1 MSELPQVP
9 LPLVLSDL
17 AGFGMIKTP
26 NNPGTQE
33 IELREQ
39 RELLMSI
46 KLVTTSDLFSYK
58 QSKNKWVM
66 LTSYDSL
73 SASLFDEAGIPVLLV
88 GDSAANLVFG
98 YDSTLPVTVEDM
110 LPIVSAVARSTKN
123 AMVVADMP
131 FGSYQT
137 STSSALES
145 ATKFLKAGAHAV
157 KLEGGQRIVETV
169 KVLVEAG
176 IPVMGHLGLT
186 PQSVNVFG
194 GYKVQGRGEN
204 ADQLI
209 LDAKALEVSGAFS
222 IVLEAIPS
230 ELAKQIT
237 DSVSIPTI
245 GIGAG
250 SGTDAQVMVWQDLV
264 GLTPGPKP
272 KFVKNYL
279 NIRQEIE
286 KAIKDFSSDVASGK
300 YPDKDHS
307 YE

>member
-1 MSELPQVP
+1 MARISVR
-9 LPLVLSDL
+9 DL
-17 AGFGMIKTP
+17 AEF
-26 NNPGTQE
+26 
-33 IELREQ
+33 
-39 RELLMSI
+39 
-46 KLVTTSDLFSYK
+46 K
-58 QSKNKWVM
+58 QSKKRFTM

-73 SASLFDEAGIPVLLV
+73 TASLFDDAGIPVLLV

-110 LPIVSAVARSTKN
+110 LPIVSAVARSSKN
-123 AMVVADMP
+123 ALVVADMP

-137 STSSALES
+137 SISSALES

-169 KVLVEAG
+169 TALMEAG
-176 IPVMGHLGLT
+176 IPVMGHIGLT

-194 GYKVQGRGEN
+194 GYKVQGRGEQ
-204 ADQLI
+204 AEQLL
-209 LDAKALEVSGAFS
+209 LDAKSLASAGAFS

-237 DSVSIPTI
+237 ESVSIPTI

-250 SGTDAQVMVWQDLV
+250 SDTDAQVMVWQDLV
-264 GLTPGPKP
+264 GLTPGLKP

-279 NIRQEIE
+279 NLREQVE
-286 KAIKDFSSDVASGK
+286 KAVKEFSSDVSTGK

>member
-1 MSELPQVP
+1 MVMARISVR
-9 LPLVLSDL
+9 DL
-17 AGFGMIKTP
+17 AEF
-26 NNPGTQE
+26 
-33 IELREQ
+33 
-39 RELLMSI
+39 
-46 KLVTTSDLFSYK
+46 K
-58 QSKNKWVM
+58 QLKKRFTM

-73 SASLFDEAGIPVLLV
+73 TASLFDDAGIPVLLV

-110 LPIVSAVARSTKN
+110 LPIVSAVARSSKN
-123 AMVVADMP
+123 ALVVADMP

-137 STSSALES
+137 SISSALES

-169 KVLVEAG
+169 TALVEAG
-176 IPVMGHLGLT
+176 IPVMGHIGLT

-194 GYKVQGRGEN
+194 GYKVQGRGEQ
-204 ADQLI
+204 ADQL
-209 LDAKALEVSGAFS
+209 LNDAKALEKAGAFS

-230 ELAKQIT
+230 DLAKQIT
-237 DSVSIPTI
+237 ESVSIPTI

-250 SGTDAQVMVWQDLV
+250 SDTDAQVMVWQDLV
-264 GLTPGPKP
+264 GLTSGPKP

-279 NIRQEIE
+279 NLREQVE
-286 KAIKDFSSDVASGK
+286 KAVKEFSSDVASGK

>member
-1 MSELPQVP
+1 MTRITVR
-9 LPLVLSDL
+9 DL
-17 AGFGMIKTP
+17 AEFKH
-26 NNPGTQE
+26 
-33 IELREQ
+33 
-39 RELLMSI
+39 
-46 KLVTTSDLFSYK
+46 
-58 QSKNKWVM
+58 SKKRFTV

-73 SASLFDEAGIPVLLV
+73 TAGLFDEAGIPVLLV

-123 AMVVADMP
+123 ALVVADMP

-137 STSSALES
+137 SISSALES

-157 KLEGGQRIVETV
+157 KLEGGKRIIETV
-169 KVLVEAG
+169 KALVEAG
-176 IPVMGHLGLT
+176 IPVMGHIGLT

-194 GYKVQGRGEN
+194 GYKVQGRGEQ
-204 ADQLI
+204 AEQLL
-209 LDAKALEVSGAFS
+209 LDAKSLASAGAFS

-237 DSVSIPTI
+237 ESVSLPTI

-250 SGTDAQVMVWQDLV
+250 SDTDAQVMVWQDLV

-279 NIRQEIE
+279 NLREQVE
-286 KAIKDFSSDVASGK
+286 KAVKEFSSDVASGK

>member
-1 MSELPQVP
+1 MARISVR
-9 LPLVLSDL
+9 DL
-17 AGFGMIKTP
+17 AEF
-26 NNPGTQE
+26 
-33 IELREQ
+33 
-39 RELLMSI
+39 
-46 KLVTTSDLFSYK
+46 K
-58 QSKNKWVM
+58 QSKKRFTM

-73 SASLFDEAGIPVLLV
+73 TASLFDDAGIPVLLV

-110 LPIVSAVARSTKN
+110 LPIVSAVARSSKN
-123 AMVVADMP
+123 ALVVADMP

-137 STSSALES
+137 SISSALES

-169 KVLVEAG
+169 TALMEAG
-176 IPVMGHLGLT
+176 IPVMGHIGLT

-194 GYKVQGRGEN
+194 GYKVQGRGEQ
-204 ADQLI
+204 AEQLLI
-209 LDAKALEVSGAFS
+209 DAKALENSGAFS

-230 ELAKQIT
+230 DLAKQIT
-237 DSVSIPTI
+237 ESISIPTI

-250 SGTDAQVMVWQDLV
+250 PDTDAQVMVWQDLV

-279 NIRQEIE
+279 NLREQVE
-286 KAIKDFSSDVASGK
+286 KAVKEFSSDVSSGK
-300 YPDKDHS
+300 YPDKNHS

>member
-1 MSELPQVP
+1 
-9 LPLVLSDL
+9 
-17 AGFGMIKTP
+17 
-26 NNPGTQE
+26 
-33 IELREQ
+33 
-39 RELLMSI
+39 
-46 KLVTTSDLFSYK
+46 
-58 QSKNKWVM
+58 M

-73 SASLFDEAGIPVLLV
+73 TASLFDDAGIPVLLV

-98 YDSTLPVTVEDM
+98 YDSTIPVTVEEM

-123 AMVVADMP
+123 ALVVADMP

-137 STSSALES
+137 SISQALES
-145 ATKFLKAGAHAV
+145 ATKFLKAGAQAV
-157 KLEGGQRIVETV
+157 KLEGGKRISDTV
-169 KVLVEAG
+169 KTLVEAG

-194 GYKVQGRGEN
+194 GYKVQGRGEQ
-204 ADQLI
+204 ADQLL
-209 LDAKALEVSGAFS
+209 LDAKALEVAGAFS

-230 ELAKQIT
+230 NLAKKIT
-237 DSVSIPTI
+237 QSLIIPTI

-250 SGTDAQVMVWQDLV
+250 SDTDAQVIVWQDLV

-279 NIRQEIE
+279 NLREQIE
-286 KAIKDFSSDVASGK
+286 KAVKDFSSDVSSGK
-300 YPDKDHS
+300 FPDKEHS

>member
-1 MSELPQVP
+1 MARISVR
-9 LPLVLSDL
+9 DL
-17 AGFGMIKTP
+17 AEF
-26 NNPGTQE
+26 
-33 IELREQ
+33 
-39 RELLMSI
+39 
-46 KLVTTSDLFSYK
+46 K
-58 QSKNKWVM
+58 QSKKRFTM

-73 SASLFDEAGIPVLLV
+73 TASLFDDAGIPVLLV

-110 LPIVSAVARSTKN
+110 LPIVSAVARSSKN
-123 AMVVADMP
+123 ALVVADMP

-137 STSSALES
+137 STSIALES
-145 ATKFLKAGAHAV
+145 ATKFLKAGAQAV
-157 KLEGGQRIVETV
+157 KLEGGQRVAETV
-169 KVLVEAG
+169 SHLVESG
-176 IPVMGHLGLT
+176 IPVMGHIGLT

-194 GYKVQGRGEN
+194 GYKVQGRGEQ
-204 ADQLI
+204 AESLLQ
-209 LDAKALEVSGAFS
+209 DAKSLENSGAFA

-230 ELAKQIT
+230 DLAKQIT
-237 DSVSIPTI
+237 ESISIPTI

-250 SGTDAQVMVWQDLV
+250 PDTDAQVMVWQDLV

-279 NIRQEIE
+279 NLREQVEKTVQE
-286 KAIKDFSSDVASGK
+286 FSSDVASGK

>member
-1 MSELPQVP
+1 MTRISVR
-9 LPLVLSDL
+9 DL
-17 AGFGMIKTP
+17 ADF
-26 NNPGTQE
+26 
-33 IELREQ
+33 
-39 RELLMSI
+39 
-46 KLVTTSDLFSYK
+46 K
-58 QSKNKWVM
+58 QSKKRFTM

-73 SASLFDEAGIPVLLV
+73 TASLFDEAGIPVLLV

-110 LPIVSAVARSTKN
+110 LPIVSAVARSSKN

-137 STSSALES
+137 SSTVALES
-145 ATKFLKAGAHAV
+145 ATSFLKAGAHAV
-157 KLEGGQRIVETV
+157 KLEGGQRVAETV
-169 KVLVEAG
+169 SQLVESG
-176 IPVMGHLGLT
+176 IPVMGHIGLT

-194 GYKVQGRGEN
+194 GYKVQGRGEQ
-204 ADQLI
+204 AESLLQ
-209 LDAKALEVSGAFS
+209 DAKSLENSGAFA

-237 DSVSIPTI
+237 KSISIPTI

-250 SGTDAQVMVWQDLV
+250 SDTDAQVMVWQDLV
-264 GLTPGPKP
+264 GLTAGPKP

-279 NIRQEIE
+279 NLRVQVE
-286 KAIKDFSSDVASGK
+286 KAVKEFSSDVASGK